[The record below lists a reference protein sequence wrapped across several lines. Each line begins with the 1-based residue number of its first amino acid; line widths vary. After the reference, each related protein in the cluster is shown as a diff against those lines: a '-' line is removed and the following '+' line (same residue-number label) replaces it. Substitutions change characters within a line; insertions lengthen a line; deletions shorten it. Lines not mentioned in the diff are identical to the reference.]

1 MKLKSVTKT
10 KRQDTK
16 WFGVDCAT
24 KRKFP
29 YEYKVSIQYEGM
41 IQISYHFSS
50 DKYATLFAERVI
62 NTFIAYPDMRGM
74 DAHDVI
80 SDLYAEVSAEQK
92 VGRK

>member
-1 MKLKSVTKT
+1 MKLKSITKT
-10 KRQDTK
+10 KRQDMK

-24 KRKFP
+24 IQKFP
-29 YEYKVSIQYEGM
+29 FEYKVSIQYEGM

-50 DKYATLFAERVI
+50 DKYATIFAERVI
-62 NTFIAYPDMRGM
+62 NTFIDYPDMRGM

>member
-16 WFGVDCAT
+16 WFGVDCT
-24 KRKFP
+24 TERKFP

-80 SDLYAEVSAEQK
+80 SGLYAEVSAEQK
-92 VGRK
+92 VGQK

>member
-16 WFGVDCAT
+16 WFGDECAT
-24 KRKFP
+24 TQKFP

-41 IQISYHFSS
+41 IKISYHFSS
-50 DKYATLFAERVI
+50 DKYATLFVERVI
-62 NTFIAYPDMRGM
+62 NTFIDYPDMRGM

-92 VGRK
+92 GYR

>member
-1 MKLKSVTKT
+1 MKLKSVTIT

-24 KRKFP
+24 IRKFP
-29 YEYKVSIQYEGM
+29 FQYKVSIQYEGM

-50 DKYATLFAERVI
+50 NKYATIFAERLI

-74 DAHDVI
+74 DAHGVI
-80 SDLYAEVSAEQK
+80 NDLYEEVSTKQK
-92 VGRK
+92 GSRK

>member
-1 MKLKSVTKT
+1 MKLKSVTKN

-62 NTFIAYPDMRGM
+62 NTFVASPCMREM

-80 SDLYAEVSAEQK
+80 NDLYAEVSAKQK
-92 VGRK
+92 GYR

>member
-1 MKLKSVTKT
+1 MKLKSITKT

-29 YEYKVSIQYEGM
+29 CKYEVSIQYEGM

-92 VGRK
+92 GNRK

>member
-10 KRQDTK
+10 KRQDMK

-24 KRKFP
+24 IRKFP
-29 YEYKVSIQYEGM
+29 FEYKVSIQYEGM

-62 NTFIAYPDMRGM
+62 NTFIDYPDMRGM

-80 SDLYAEVSAEQK
+80 EDLYSEVSAEQK
-92 VGRK
+92 GYR